1 MLLPR
6 QNLPTRLTFD
16 AICVILI
23 PSALAQFSPK
33 GRSYPVSNRYEID
46 MCNGPLAGKLLRF
59 TLPLMLSGILQLL
72 FNAAD
77 IVVVGRFAA
86 DGNTAL
92 AAVGSTGSLINLI
105 VNLLIGLS
113 VGASVVVS
121 RAFGARNAGAVDR
134 AVHTAITVAG
144 VGGIIVGIFGFCF
157 ASTFLGWMDTPDNVL
172 AAASLYVRIYFCGLP
187 AMMLYNFGAS
197 ILRAVGDTRRPL
209 IYLTIAGVVNVVLNL
224 FFVMILHIDVAG
236 VALATVLS
244 QCVSAFLVI
253 RCLIVDGGT
262 VKLNPRHLGIHR
274 GELGQIVRIGLPAGV
289 QGSLFSISNVL
300 IQSSI
305 NSFGE
310 IVMAGNAAAGNIEG
324 FIYTAMNSFYQATLN
339 FTGQNVGAGKMDRVR
354 RVFVLA
360 TVMVTAVGGILG
372 VAAYIFGEQ
381 LLAIYRPGETEVIA
395 AGMIRLAYVG
405 LPYFLCGIMEVFVG
419 GLRGLGRSIMPMIV
433 SLLGA
438 CGLRVVWIYT
448 IFAADHTIQTLYFSY
463 PISWIATAAVH
474 GICLFITYRH
484 VKARIEAV

>member
-1 MLLPR
+1 MTKLAPPLDFPPDLRYTYSKRPCAIHHER
-6 QNLPTRLTFD
+6 Q
-16 AICVILI
+16 V
-23 PSALAQFSPK
+23 SPL
-33 GRSYPVSNRYEID
+33 SNRYEID

-59 TLPLMLSGILQLL
+59 TIPLMLSGILQLL

-121 RAFGARNAGAVDR
+121 RSFGARNAAAVDR
-134 AVHTAITVAG
+134 AVHTAITVAA
-144 VGGIIVGIFGFCF
+144 VGGVIVGIFGFCF
-157 ASTFLGWMDTPDNVL
+157 ASTFLSWMDTPQSVL
-172 AAASLYVRIYFCGLP
+172 APASLYVRIYFCGLP
-187 AMMLYNFGAS
+187 AMMLYNFGSS

-209 IYLTIAGVVNVVLNL
+209 VYLSIAGVVNVVLNL
-224 FFVMILHIDVAG
+224 IFVIVLHIDAAG
-236 VALATVLS
+236 VALATVIS

-262 VKLNPRHLGIHR
+262 VKLNLRHLGIHR
-274 GELGQIVRIGLPAGV
+274 GELAQIVRIGLPAGI

-300 IQSSI
+300 IQSSV

-324 FIYTAMNSFYQATLN
+324 FIYTAMNAFYQATLN

-354 RVFVLA
+354 RVALLS
-360 TVMVTAVGGILG
+360 TGMVTLVGGVLG
-372 VAAYIFGEQ
+372 SAAYLFGEQ

-395 AGMIRLAYVG
+395 AGMIRLSYVG
-405 LPYFLCGIMEVFVG
+405 IPYFLCGIMEVLVG
-419 GLRGLGRSIMPMIV
+419 SLRGLGRSIMPMIV

-438 CGLRVVWIYT
+438 CGLRIVWIYT
-448 IFAADHTIQTLYFSY
+448 IFAASHTIETLYISY
-463 PISWIATAAVH
+463 PISWIATSAVH
-474 GICLFITYRH
+474 GVCLLVTYRS
-484 VKARIEAV
+484 VKRRLEAGSVLM